1 MTRND
6 LDAAI
11 DLKFND
17 SVADESI
24 KPSDEAT
31 TMKLIADY
39 IDQFNNEYSILLT
52 QTGTNTPIATYTFR
66 DTITGINI
74 VRNSIGNYSWGK
86 TGAFPFGKTKITPTS
101 YYSKLTG
108 KQFYISHESED
119 LIRML
124 VRDDSGAFADL
135 NATEATDFT
144 IKIYP

>member
-1 MTRND
+1 MDRSELNTE
-6 LDAAI
+6 I
-11 DLKFND
+11 DDVFNN
-17 SVADESI
+17 SIPDESLT
-24 KPSDEAT
+24 PSDEGAV
-31 TMKLIADY
+31 MKLIADY

-52 QTGTNTPIATYTFR
+52 QTGTNTPTAAYTFR

-74 VRNSIGNYSWGK
+74 VRNSIGNYSWSK

-108 KQFYISHESED
+108 KQFYVSHESED

-124 VRDDSGAFADL
+124 VRDDAGAFADL
-135 NATEATDFT
+135 NAVEATDFT